1 MHMSKMMKKSDDA
14 NHKQND
20 KNEEKKARDKSDE
33 NNVSDSL

>member
-1 MHMSKMMKKSDDA
+1 MSKKVMM
-14 NHKQND
+14 QND